1 MDEPPRLSY
10 VALALQ
16 SLIQH
21 KARMLNKDAA
31 VCCHLLIYGLQHA
44 DIYAHLARLLYR
56 ASVIVLRWCCVQ
68 RLGLAVTT
76 LSVSGR
82 DLTK

>member
-1 MDEPPRLSY
+1 
-10 VALALQ
+10 
-16 SLIQH
+16 
-21 KARMLNKDAA
+21 
-31 VCCHLLIYGLQHA
+31 LLIYGLQHA

-56 ASVIVLRWCCVQ
+56 AAVIVLRWCCVQ